1 MDYRPPRRVEEA
13 DSAAT
18 IADKVLYVSNCI
30 PMEVWA
36 GVVERFDVVVV
47 GSGNA
52 GVSAALSARERGAS
66 VCVVEKAPRTWA
78 GGNTYFT
85 AGAYRTTYESL
96 ADLRALVEVSDED
109 AEIIDLAAYGPDRLF
124 DDLRRVTQGRADP
137 QLARIL
143 ADESAAAAAWLGDH
157 GVRWKLLVERQS
169 FRVDGRIR
177 FWGNLVLGS
186 VDGGRGLVEAQL
198 AALERAGVELRFDSP
213 MTAFRWT
220 DGRISGVTCNGSREI
235 EAGAVVIAAGGFESD
250 ARRRSENLGE
260 AWSLAKVRGTPN
272 NTGEV
277 LFLALEAGAVA
288 HGDWTGCHAIAWDAA
303 APPHGDRQ
311 LTNRFSRQA
320 YPFGLVVNRDGRRFL
335 DEGAD
340 FRNYTYAKYGAEILR
355 QPEGIAYQLF
365 DAQTL
370 PYLSE
375 VDYATA
381 TTSRVEAESIEELE
395 AAIATPP
402 GELVRT
408 IEAYNRAV
416 RPGRF
421 DPTSKDGKRTERLV
435 PPKSNWALPYT
446 QPPFV
451 AYAVTCGIT
460 FTFGGV
466 KIDPQG
472 RVMREND
479 EPVEGLFACGE
490 LVGGMFYHNYPGGSG
505 LAAGTVF
512 GRRAGRA
519 AVEFAQ
525 RTLAGSAERGLS
537 SP

>member
-1 MDYRPPRRVEEA
+1 MSLGLSPSASGSRGQILRPPL
-13 DSAAT
+13 
-18 IADKVLYVSNCI
+18 ADKVTLCVQLHTNGGS
-30 PMEVWA
+30 WA
-36 GVVERFDVVVV
+36 
-47 GSGNA
+47 A
-52 GVSAALSARERGAS
+52 GGRAIRRRCRRQRQRGMSAALSARERGAS
-66 VCVVEKAPRTWA
+66 VAWSRRRRGRGPAATRTSRRAPIAPPTSPWPTSARSSRSVTRMRRSS
-78 GGNTYFT
+78 TSQPT
-85 AGAYRTTYESL
+85 APTGCSTTCE
-96 ADLRALVEVSDED
+96 
-109 AEIIDLAAYGPDRLF
+109 
-124 DDLRRVTQGRADP
+124 RVTQGRADP

-250 ARRRSENLGE
+250 AVADRRISARRGALRRSAARRTTPARCSSSPSKPAPSPTATGPVATL
-260 AWSLAKVRGTPN
+260 SPGTRR
-272 NTGEV
+272 
-277 LFLALEAGAVA
+277 
-288 HGDWTGCHAIAWDAA
+288 
-303 APPHGDRQ
+303 APPHGDRE
-311 LTNRFSRQA
+311 LTNRYSRQA

-395 AAIATPP
+395 GCHRHAARRA
-402 GELVRT
+402 GRT

-416 RPGRF
+416 RPGASTRRRRMANG
-421 DPTSKDGKRTERLV
+421 PSAWSR
-435 PPKSNWALPYT
+435 
-446 QPPFV
+446 
-451 AYAVTCGIT
+451 
-460 FTFGGV
+460 
-466 KIDPQG
+466 
-472 RVMREND
+472 
-479 EPVEGLFACGE
+479 
-490 LVGGMFYHNYPGGSG
+490 
-505 LAAGTVF
+505 
-512 GRRAGRA
+512 RRATGPCHTPSRRSS
-519 AVEFAQ
+519 
-525 RTLAGSAERGLS
+525 RTR
-537 SP
+537 